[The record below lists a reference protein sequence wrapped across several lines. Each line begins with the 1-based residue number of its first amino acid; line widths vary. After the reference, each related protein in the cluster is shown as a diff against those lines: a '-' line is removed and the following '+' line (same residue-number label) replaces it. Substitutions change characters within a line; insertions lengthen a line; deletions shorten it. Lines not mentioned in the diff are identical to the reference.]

1 VDLKSISTEEAL
13 GSVGGLSMLWLLLKK
28 IMLRTAV
35 DNTAINSADAQS
47 DVITLLREEVS
58 RLGGANARLA
68 EKLNAVQMEN
78 VGLRTEM
85 SELRDKLNAMTEQL
99 NILSRHG
106 AVIQPVLDFER
117 RQG

>member
-1 VDLKSISTEEAL
+1 MQRSLRVDLKDITPETAL
-13 GSVGGLSMLWLLLKK
+13 GGVSVASMFWLLLKK

-35 DNTAINSADAQS
+35 DNTAINSAEAQS
-47 DVITLLREEVS
+47 DVITLLRDEVS

-85 SELRDKLNAMTEQL
+85 SELRDRLNAMTEQI
-99 NILSRHG
+99 NIISRHG
-106 AVIQPVLDFER
+106 GVIPPI
-117 RQG
+117 